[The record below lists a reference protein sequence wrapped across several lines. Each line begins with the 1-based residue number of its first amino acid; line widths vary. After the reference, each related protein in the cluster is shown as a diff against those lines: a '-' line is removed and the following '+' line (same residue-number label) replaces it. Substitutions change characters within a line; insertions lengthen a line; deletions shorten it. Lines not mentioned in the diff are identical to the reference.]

1 MEGLAKTRLSV
12 QALNQLL
19 VSSLVAHGVNAVAIS
34 PCFAIPNMQAHGG
47 NTHGLVTVIRDAL
60 QAGLVP
66 VLHGDACLY
75 GRQSAGILSGDILVE
90 KLGERNFVSQVVFL
104 TDVDGVF
111 SRDPRDD
118 PSAMLLRHIQ
128 VDKNTLDIAIGGPE
142 LNVTGSSH
150 DHDVT
155 GGLKVCKRIGSIR
168 PCMLWYNHTKSLTC
182 SLFIHHIYS
191 LRDVSIAITA
201 QKTKLASAAAI
212 AATGKNVTIVK
223 CGTLAA
229 ERILSGESEIENAT
243 TVYATT
249 N

>member
-12 QALNQLL
+12 QTLNQLL
-19 VSSLVAHGVNAVAIS
+19 VSSLVTHGVNAVAIS

-47 NTHGLVTVIRDAL
+47 DQVTNHGLVTVIRDAL

-90 KLGERNFVSQVVFL
+90 KLGQRNFFSQVVFL

-118 PSAMLLRHIQ
+118 PTAMLLRYIQ
-128 VDKNTLDIAIGGPE
+128 VDKNTLDIILGGPE
-142 LNVTGSSH
+142 LSVTGSSH

-155 GGLKVCKRIGSIR
+155 GGLKVSKRLGSIR
-168 PCMLWYNHTKSLTC
+168 PCCFTITPNHSLVVY
-182 SLFIHHIYS
+182 SFITHS
-191 LRDVSIAITA
+191 LRDVSIAIAA
-201 QKTKLASAAAI
+201 QDKACFSSSYCS
-212 AATGKNVTIVK
+212 NWEERHD
-223 CGTLAA
+223 CQMRYSSSGTNPIG
-229 ERILSGESEIENAT
+229 RK
-243 TVYATT
+243 
-249 N
+249 